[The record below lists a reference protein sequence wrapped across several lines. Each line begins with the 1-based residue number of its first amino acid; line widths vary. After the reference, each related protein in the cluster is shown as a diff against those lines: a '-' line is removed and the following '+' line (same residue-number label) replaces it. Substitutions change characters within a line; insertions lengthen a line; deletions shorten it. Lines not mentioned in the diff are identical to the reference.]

1 MTLLMLAQYLLIGVF
16 ISLGIELVVR
26 WIGYEVTHSERFLMT
41 IAWPVMVIIFIVNF
55 IKGFLGKD

>member
-26 WIGYEVTHSERFLMT
+26 WIGYEVTHSERLIMI
-41 IAWPVMVIIFIVNF
+41 IAWPIMAIVFIVNF